1 MNVFCALSLFNKGR
15 KYTYIYVFKLYTSFE
30 WHLIIQI
37 IIIIFWRNSK
47 TICIKGKRTSSVQS
61 KLLWRG
67 ELRNLKRRAFQRKG
81 AEEGARSPHVWCSVL
96 GGTERRGRDLNWV
109 HWGSR
114 SLRRFGGG
122 SGGGDKGDEVPGST
136 GEHTSSTSLD
146 GLKFIE
152 DPGRCALENA
162 AGMDQGQPFIS

>member
-67 ELRNLKRRAFQRKG
+67 EFQRKG
-81 AEEGARSPHVWCSVL
+81 AEERALSPHVWCSVL
-96 GGTERRGRDLNWV
+96 GGTERRGRDLNWM

-122 SGGGDKGDEVPGST
+122 GGQGWWSPREHGWAHEQHISGWTEVYWGPWKVSPGECCRHGSGST
-136 GEHTSSTSLD
+136 FH
-146 GLKFIE
+146 FINH
-152 DPGRCALENA
+152 DS
-162 AGMDQGQPFIS
+162 FWF